1 MQQFISKNSLCQ
13 LHLFQLKINLK
24 VCLKNDLFSLSLFFY
39 KNEQNNHILI
49 VKFIEV
55 TMSLNR
61 KENSRKIKTEVSSSQ
76 SLPKFRIQT
85 SKTVFYQQKINEIV
99 S

>member
-24 VCLKNDLFSLSLFFY
+24 VCLKNDLFSLSIFFN